1 MDVNATHVWG
11 VRRDELEVQYVAG
24 LRLARVGG

>member
-11 VRRDELEVQYVAG
+11 FRRDELDVEYVAG
-24 LRLARVGG
+24 LRLARAGG